1 MIEGIQA
8 KSIMQKKNNG
18 DKWFGTDYNM
28 NLYKGCCHGCIYCDS
43 RSDCYHIDN
52 FDSVRMKENCVNILE
67 HDLKSKRY
75 IGVVGIGA
83 MSDTYNPFEEQLE
96 ITRNSLKLL
105 AQYGFGTSIDTK
117 SSLVTRDIDVLK
129 KIKEHNSCIVKLT
142 ITTDDDELCK
152 IIEPHVCVSSKRYEA
167 IRELSANGIFTGVL
181 LTPILPYIND
191 TEENI
196 RAIINKAAEAGAK
209 FVYAMFGVTLRENQR
224 DYFYQKLD
232 EHFPG
237 IKKKYIEKYG
247 DSYSCTSDHAND
259 LFKIYVSEC
268 KRLGLLY
275 KMEDII
281 DGYKGVNSYEQISLF
296 EKIDYKDL

>member
-8 KSIMQKKNNG
+8 KSIMQKRNNG

-152 IIEPHVCVSSKRYEA
+152 IIEPHVCVSSKRFEA
-167 IRELSANGIFTGVL
+167 IRELSENGIFTGVL

-224 DYFYQKLD
+224 DYYFQKLD
-232 EHFPG
+232 EYFPG

-247 DSYSCTSDHAND
+247 DSYNCASHNEKD
-259 LFKIYVSEC
+259 LYKIYINEC

-296 EKIDYKDL
+296 

>member
-1 MIEGIQA
+1 MINAIQA

-52 FDSVRMKENCVNILE
+52 FDSVRMKENSINILE
-67 HDLKSKRY
+67 YELKSKRNS
-75 IGVVGIGA
+75 GVVGIGA
-83 MSDTYNPFEEQLE
+83 MSDTYNPFEKQCE
-96 ITRNSLKLL
+96 ITRDSLKLL
-105 AQYGFGTSIDTK
+105 AQYGFGCSIDTK
-117 SSLVTRDIDVLK
+117 SSLVKRDIDVLR
-129 KIKEHNSCIVKLT
+129 KIADHNSCIVKLT
-142 ITTDDDELCK
+142 ITTADDALCK
-152 IIEPHVCVSSKRYEA
+152 IIEPNVCVSSKRFEA
-167 IRELSANGIFTGVL
+167 IRELATNGIFTGVL
-181 LTPILPYIND
+181 LMPILPYIND

-196 RAIINKAAEAGAK
+196 KTIINKAAEAGAK

-232 EHFPG
+232 ENFPG
-237 IKKKYIEKYG
+237 MKKRYIEKYG
-247 DSYSCTSDHAND
+247 NSYTCTSDNAKD
-259 LFKIYVSEC
+259 LYEMYVGEC

-281 DGYKGVNSYEQISLF
+281 NGYKGVNAYEQLELF
-296 EKIDYKDL
+296 

>member
-1 MIEGIQA
+1 MINAIQA

-43 RSDCYHIDN
+43 RSDCYHIDD
-52 FDSVRMKENCVNILE
+52 FDRVRVKENSIDILE
-67 HDLKSKRY
+67 HELKSKRNT
-75 IGVVGIGA
+75 GVVGIGA
-83 MSDTYNPFEEQLE
+83 MSDTYNPFEEQYE

-105 AQYGFGTSIDTK
+105 AQYGFGCSIDTK
-117 SSLVTRDIDVLK
+117 SSLVKRDVDLLK
-129 KIKEHNSCIVKLT
+129 KIAEHNSCIVKLT
-142 ITTDDDELCK
+142 ITTADDELCK
-152 IIEPHVCVSSKRYEA
+152 IIEPNVCVSSERFEA
-167 IRELSANGIFTGVL
+167 IHELTSNGIFTGVL
-181 LTPILPYIND
+181 LMPILPYIND

-196 RAIINKAAEAGAK
+196 KAIINNAAEAGAK

-224 DYFYQKLD
+224 DYFYQKLE

-237 IKKKYIEKYG
+237 MKKKYIGKYG
-247 DSYSCTSDHAND
+247 ESYTCISENAKE
-259 LFKIYVSEC
+259 LYEIYESEC

-281 DGYKGVNSYEQISLF
+281 NGYKGANSYEQISLF
-296 EKIDYKDL
+296 

>member
-1 MIEGIQA
+1 MINAIQA

-52 FDSVRMKENCVNILE
+52 FDSVRLKENCINILE
-67 HDLKSKRY
+67 QDLRSKRNT
-75 IGVVGIGA
+75 GVVGIGA
-83 MSDTYNPFEEQLE
+83 MSDTYNPFEKQYE
-96 ITRNSLKLL
+96 ITRDSLKLL

-117 SSLVTRDIDVLK
+117 SSLVKRDIDILK
-129 KIKEHNSCIVKLT
+129 KIAEHNSCIVKLT
-142 ITTDDDELCK
+142 ITTADDELCK
-152 IIEPHVCVSSKRYEA
+152 IIEPNVCVSSKRFEA
-167 IRELSANGIFTGVL
+167 IRELASNGIFTGVL
-181 LTPILPYIND
+181 LMPILPYINN

-196 RAIINKAAEAGAK
+196 KTIINKAAEAGAK

-224 DYFYQKLD
+224 DYYYQKLD

-237 IKKKYIEKYG
+237 MKKKYIEKYG
-247 DSYSCTSDHAND
+247 VSYTCTSDNAKE
-259 LFKIYVSEC
+259 LYEMYVSEC

-281 DGYKGVNSYEQISLF
+281 EAYKGANSYEQISLF
-296 EKIDYKDL
+296 

>member
-1 MIEGIQA
+1 MINEIQA

-52 FDSVRMKENCVNILE
+52 FDRVRVKENSINILE
-67 HDLKSKRY
+67 HELKSKRNS
-75 IGVVGIGA
+75 GVVGIGA
-83 MSDTYNPFEEQLE
+83 MSDTYNPFEEQYE

-105 AQYGFGTSIDTK
+105 AQYGFGCSIDTK
-117 SSLVTRDIDVLK
+117 SSLVKRDVDLLK
-129 KIKEHNSCIVKLT
+129 KIAEHNSCIVKLT
-142 ITTDDDELCK
+142 ITTADDELCK
-152 IIEPHVCVSSKRYEA
+152 IIEPNVCVSSERFEA
-167 IRELSANGIFTGVL
+167 IHELTSNGIFTGVL
-181 LTPILPYIND
+181 LMPILPYIND

-196 RAIINKAAEAGAK
+196 KAIINNAAEAGAK

-224 DYFYQKLD
+224 DYFYQKLE

-237 IKKKYIEKYG
+237 MKKKYIGKYG
-247 DSYSCTSDHAND
+247 ESYTCISENAKE
-259 LFKIYVSEC
+259 LYEIYEREC

-281 DGYKGVNSYEQISLF
+281 NGYKGANSYEQISLF
-296 EKIDYKDL
+296 

>member
-1 MIEGIQA
+1 MIHAIQA

-43 RSDCYHIDN
+43 RSDCYHIDD
-52 FDSVRMKENCVNILE
+52 FDRVRVKENAIDILE
-67 HDLKSKRY
+67 HELKSKRNT
-75 IGVVGIGA
+75 GVVGIGA
-83 MSDTYNPFEEQLE
+83 MSDTYNPFEEQYE

-105 AQYGFGTSIDTK
+105 AQYGFGCSIDTK
-117 SSLVTRDIDVLK
+117 SSLVKRDVDLLK
-129 KIKEHNSCIVKLT
+129 KIAEHNSCIVKLT
-142 ITTDDDELCK
+142 ITTADDELCK
-152 IIEPHVCVSSKRYEA
+152 IIEPNVCVSSERFEA
-167 IRELSANGIFTGVL
+167 IHELTSNGIFTGVL
-181 LTPILPYIND
+181 LMPILPYIND

-196 RAIINKAAEAGAK
+196 KAIINNAAEAGAK

-224 DYFYQKLD
+224 DYFYQKLE

-237 IKKKYIEKYG
+237 MKKKYIGKYG
-247 DSYSCTSDHAND
+247 ESYTCISENAKE
-259 LFKIYVSEC
+259 LYEIYEREC

-281 DGYKGVNSYEQISLF
+281 NGYKGANSYEQISLF
-296 EKIDYKDL
+296 

>member
-1 MIEGIQA
+1 MIDAIQA

-43 RSDCYHIDN
+43 RCDCYHIDN
-52 FDSVRMKENCVNILE
+52 FDSVRMKENSINILE
-67 HDLKSKRY
+67 RDLKSKRNT
-75 IGVVGIGA
+75 GVVGIGA
-83 MSDTYNPFEEQLE
+83 MSDTYNPFEAQYE

-117 SSLVTRDIDVLK
+117 SSLVKRDIDILK
-129 KIKEHNSCIVKLT
+129 KIAEYNSCIVKIT
-142 ITTDDDELCK
+142 ITTANDELCK
-152 IIEPHVCVSSKRYEA
+152 IIEPNVCVSSERFEA
-167 IRELSANGIFTGVL
+167 IRELSSNGIFTGVL
-181 LTPILPYIND
+181 LMPILPYIND

-196 RAIINKAAEAGAK
+196 KTIIQKAADAGAR

-237 IKKKYIEKYG
+237 MKEKYIAKYG
-247 DSYSCTSDHAND
+247 DSYNCTSDNAKD
-259 LFKIYVSEC
+259 LYEMYVGEC

-281 DGYKGVNSYEQISLF
+281 KAYKGVNSYDQISLF
-296 EKIDYKDL
+296 